1 MIPKWQNKYLLKLLQ
16 ALSIEFFDVNAFP
29 LLLILM
35 RQRILQQKKKSL
47 SFSLFLSQLCV
58 TLFRFCSM
66 ETTKRAGGGK
76 AVVEIAE
83 IAWDKLVKITIVCE
97 ISIQTKT
104 FCKGQK
110 LLEASM

>member
-1 MIPKWQNKYLLKLLQ
+1 
-16 ALSIEFFDVNAFP
+16 
-29 LLLILM
+29 
-35 RQRILQQKKKSL
+35 
-47 SFSLFLSQLCV
+47 
-58 TLFRFCSM
+58 M

-97 ISIQTKT
+97 ISIQIKT
-104 FCKGQK
+104 FCWGQK